1 MRLEGG
7 VLKEVLEERKFG
19 AGERERGYNREGGW
33 MFTGGLRATAIVNGG
48 RLSLVISQ
56 KTECLYQKAHGFLWA
71 FPFKV
76 IVFYVVLLK
85 SRLVTKVG
93 FVVIGIGGFLCY
105 LESRTGR
112 AHHKPL
118 LSLDQT
124 PSPSCEL
131 TFSSLWVTPITTLV
145 SEPNG

>member
-1 MRLEGG
+1 
-7 VLKEVLEERKFG
+7 
-19 AGERERGYNREGGW
+19 

-131 TFSSLWVTPITTLV
+131 TFSSVGHSHYHSGERAKWMRDTKTVVLERHYFFQLCFLRDFMC
-145 SEPNG
+145 

>member
-1 MRLEGG
+1 
-7 VLKEVLEERKFG
+7 
-19 AGERERGYNREGGW
+19 
-33 MFTGGLRATAIVNGG
+33 MFTGGLEPPPLLTEGG
-48 RLSLVISQ
+48 SPLLFLRRQ
-56 KTECLYQKAHGFLWA
+56 CLYQKAHGFLWA

>member
-7 VLKEVLEERKFG
+7 VLKEVLEEEKFG
-19 AGERERGYNREGGW
+19 AGEREGTTGRW
-33 MFTGGLRATAIVNGG
+33 MFTGGLGATAIVNGG

-105 LESRTGR
+105 LESRKGR

>member
-1 MRLEGG
+1 
-7 VLKEVLEERKFG
+7 
-19 AGERERGYNREGGW
+19 
-33 MFTGGLRATAIVNGG
+33 MFTGGLRATAVVNGG